1 MRVKT
6 LPGLNNVVR
15 FPVERRARPTME
27 LLREIAPDVREVMA
41 IADTFDLD
49 VPLDLRERV
58 DAETAQYILDQFSG
72 TGGAPLEMLDEM
84 LHLVLAR
91 AVVACHAADDLS
103 AEARQARE
111 KLRRAEAA
119 GGYWLDPLR
128 ERAKALT
135 FQAAELIVAAHVA
148 VEEVEGAAR
157 AVGMARR
164 GEPWKPRNVHEEMEE
179 LLRMAV

>member
-1 MRVKT
+1 M
-6 LPGLNNVVR
+6 
-15 FPVERRARPTME
+15 
-27 LLREIAPDVREVMA
+27 
-41 IADTFDLD
+41 
-49 VPLDLRERV
+49 
-58 DAETAQYILDQFSG
+58 
-72 TGGAPLEMLDEM
+72 
-84 LHLVLAR
+84 LAR
-91 AVVACHAADDLS
+91 GVVACHAADDLS

-128 ERAKALT
+128 ERAEVLT
-135 FQAAELIVAAHVA
+135 FRAAELIVAAHVA
-148 VEEVEGAAR
+148 VEEVEGVAR